1 VQWKHIWKSE
11 DGSTLVLTA
20 IGMVAIIA
28 FAGLAI
34 DVGSLRYT
42 RRHLQ
47 AAADAAAVA
56 AALEATTCS
65 SGTTNCAAV
74 QTAATTA
81 MAENGFSGTTLLTN
95 CSGPAGTSLTIMVN
109 GPPCYQGAVDP
120 NSGNSSYVEVVA
132 SEAQPTNFGALV
144 GYSSAFISVRAE
156 AKTTPNP
163 NCIWALDPTGG
174 NAITVDLLAT
184 VNAGCGIVDES
195 TAWNAISCNLIAS
208 VQATQ
213 VLVAGGAEGLLCLPS
228 TTPQTNAPMPT
239 PANPLSTLPKPN
251 VPACGT
257 STSSPYHGSSSA
269 LVLTALSGAVT
280 LYPDY
285 SYCGG
290 ITIGPTANVTF
301 EPGTFVIQSNGL
313 LGAQG
318 GMTISLA
325 ASVTGTGV
333 TFYNYGPKGGITMV
347 APALLSA
354 LLGGVNL
361 SAPTT
366 GNYRCILFYQDAQNV
381 DGAIL
386 LASANWNTD
395 LEGAYY
401 FPGANVLYG
410 ASFAGQYN
418 FLIAKDIEFLA
429 SYGTT
434 AFTSGFYNNY
444 MAVPEGCPL
453 SGGGSVLVQ

>member
-1 VQWKHIWKSE
+1 MNCKQTLKSE

-34 DVGSLRYT
+34 DVGGLRYT

-56 AALEATTCS
+56 AALEATTCG
-65 SGTTNCAAV
+65 SGNTNCAAV
-74 QTAATTA
+74 QTAASTA
-81 MAENGFSGTTLLTN
+81 MAENGFSGSTVLTN
-95 CSGPAGTSLTIMVN
+95 CSGTPGTSLTIFVN

-120 NSGNSSYVEVVA
+120 NSGNASYVEVVA
-132 SEAQPTNFGALV
+132 SETQQNNFGALI
-144 GYSSAFISVRAE
+144 GYPSTVISVRAE

-208 VQATQ
+208 VHATQ
-213 VLVAGGAEGLLCLPS
+213 VLVAGGVEGLLCLPS
-228 TTPQTNAPMPT
+228 TTPQTDAPMPT
-239 PANPLSTLPKPN
+239 PADPLAGLTKPS

-257 STSSPYHGSSSA
+257 STSTPFHGSSSA
-269 LVLTALSGAVT
+269 VVILGTAT

-290 ITIGPTANVTF
+290 ITIGPLANVTF
-301 EPGTFVIQSNGL
+301 VPGTFVIQSNGL
-313 LGAQG
+313 LGVQG
-318 GMTISLA
+318 GMTIILGA
-325 ASVTGTGV
+325 TVTGTGV
-333 TFYNYGPKGGITMV
+333 TFYNYGPKGGITMA
-347 APALLSA
+347 APGLLSPI
-354 LLGGVNL
+354 LGGVTL
-361 SAPTT
+361 KAPTT
-366 GNYRCILFYQDAQNV
+366 GTYRCILFYQDAQNP

-434 AFTSGFYNNY
+434 AVTSGFYNNLSSI
-444 MAVPEGCPL
+444 PQGCPL